1 MKIDLTPQIECQLTL
16 PLCPV
21 RTYTGSALPL
31 ELVGIPE
38 KFAGGIVAIVR
49 VTIVNADGVPTTGNA
64 IRIRDEWHILFASS
78 NFAAYGQVIKGVKI
92 AVVVTR
98 DDGTAPS
105 ITVGVGDM
113 IIDPATAD
121 AIPGDPISGLMHR
134 GEDIYLPFE
143 TVSGVRHY
151 KKQCIA
157 YDPEMEGWG
166 ASWDGDY
173 ILVDGEFTPY
183 NQPEV

>member
-1 MKIDLTPQIECQLTL
+1 
-16 PLCPV
+16 
-21 RTYTGSALPL
+21 
-31 ELVGIPE
+31 
-38 KFAGGIVAIVR
+38 
-49 VTIVNADGVPTTGNA
+49 
-64 IRIRDEWHILFASS
+64 
-78 NFAAYGQVIKGVKI
+78 
-92 AVVVTR
+92 
-98 DDGTAPS
+98 
-105 ITVGVGDM
+105 M

-166 ASWDGDY
+166 AAWDGDY

-183 NQPEV
+183 NHPEV